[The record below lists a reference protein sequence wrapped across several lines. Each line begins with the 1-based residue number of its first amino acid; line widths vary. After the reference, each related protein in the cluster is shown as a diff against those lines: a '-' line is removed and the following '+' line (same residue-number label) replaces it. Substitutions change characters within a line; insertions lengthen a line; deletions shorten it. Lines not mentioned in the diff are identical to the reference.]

1 MATYQYEYNFADKV
15 KGDTLEPITF
25 TVTVNAAPLNLT
37 NCTILIQFKKQP
49 CLAYDYQMG
58 SSVAIGGVTIT
69 DAVNGEF
76 RIDEQVLNWKAAK
89 YYYDIQFTWTDGT
102 VKTYIGGTIEIK
114 QDVTR

>member
-25 TVTVNAAPLNLT
+25 TVTVNSAALDLT
-37 NCTILIQFKKQP
+37 DCTILIQFEKQP

-58 SSVAIGGVTIT
+58 TSAAIGGVTIT

-76 RIDEQVLNWKAAK
+76 RIDEQILNWKAAK